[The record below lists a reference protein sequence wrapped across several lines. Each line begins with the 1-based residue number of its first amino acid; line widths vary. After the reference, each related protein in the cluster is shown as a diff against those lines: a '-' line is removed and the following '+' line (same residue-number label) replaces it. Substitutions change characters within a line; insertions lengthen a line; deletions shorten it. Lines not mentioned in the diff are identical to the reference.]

1 MKWYKHDSDA
11 NMDNKL
17 QEVLLDYGLEGYGL
31 YWYCLELIVNKVDV
45 DNLTF
50 VLEHDARIIARNTG
64 STPQKVSEMMKRF
77 VELGLFENSE
87 GRITCMKLLTRLD
100 KSMTSNPKFR
110 NAIEQAKQSHDSV
123 MTNPDLVMQDKIRL
137 EEIREEKRTEITQQ
151 AAPPVFDEIQHLFN
165 NVIISTNANW
175 SKLTIVNN
183 SRKTRIKKLI
193 KFAEQRIKRDP
204 EDKRTPSEYLGELL
218 LAMAMDDFYSGNK
231 HSAAYPTGYRWS
243 FDDITRETHI
253 IKFIERETA

>member
-11 NMDNKL
+11 NMDSKL

-31 YWYCLELIVNKVDV
+31 YWYCLELIVNKIDV

-50 VLEHDARIIARNTG
+50 SLEHDARIIARNTG

-123 MTNPDLVMQDKIRL
+123 MINPDLVMQDKIRL
-137 EEIREEKRTEITQQ
+137 EEKREEKKTDITQQ
-151 AAPPVFDEIQHLFN
+151 AAPVFPD
-165 NVIISTNANW
+165 
-175 SKLTIVNN
+175 
-183 SRKTRIKKLI
+183 
-193 KFAEQRIKRDP
+193 
-204 EDKRTPSEYLGELL
+204 SEYLDQVASLWNSIMVTQPRIKL
-218 LAMAMDDFYSGNK
+218 TASTAVAK
-231 HSAAYPTGYRWS
+231 KRVAAVKK
-243 FDDITRETHI
+243 I
-253 IKFIERETA
+253 IKDYPDYKKPEYFENYFRELATCPNFAWQRENNQLNFDQATNINKFERNRSLMMKKYNMEETA